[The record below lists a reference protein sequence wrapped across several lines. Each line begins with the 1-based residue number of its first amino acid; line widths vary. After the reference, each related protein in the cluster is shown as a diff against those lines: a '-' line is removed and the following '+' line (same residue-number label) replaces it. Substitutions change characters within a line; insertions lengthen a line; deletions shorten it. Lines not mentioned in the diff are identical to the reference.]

1 MANLSNINNK
11 FLVTTGGNVLI
22 GATADTGFRLHV
34 TGGPTRVDSYLSLG
48 NNGYIRADT
57 ANMLRFQSGTA
68 DITFYNSSNSVEH
81 VRIKNNTGNV
91 GIGLISPG
99 AKLDV
104 LQEARV
110 SYANSNQYTLRIT
123 NTDGNP
129 RILADG
135 SAAHLIFGTTP
146 SGSTT
151 ATERMRIQNDGNV
164 GIGTGSPNKEL
175 TLGGAAGTQTLSFT
189 TSAYLGD
196 QAVIGNI
203 EFSTHNADASYAQL
217 ANIYALKTG
226 TNTNSGDIT
235 FWTKSNGAR
244 SEKMRIKN
252 NGVVYI
258 GYVDATAIGSHK
270 LEVNGALY
278 ASGNIRTNGI
288 FSNNSA
294 PDDDVFEAIQSGR
307 KCSLKTYFSSGS
319 TESRWVLKTSTGAT
333 DGSTVDALTVKPNYA
348 IFNGGITFNG
358 DTAAVNTLDDYEEGG
373 WTPVASDFSGNNATI
388 DTTNSTGVYTKVG
401 DLVYWRCTIQM
412 SSKASMVASDTFQIS
427 GFPFTSSS
435 IPGNWYRPSSAIIKQ
450 VTFSGFVNFSLV
462 ASQSYG
468 YFFDSQSAG
477 AGGTIPVSDIADNC
491 ALSVTGVYK
500 SN

>member
-1 MANLSNINNK
+1 MANLSNINDK

-164 GIGTGSPNKEL
+164 GIGTDSPNKEL

-358 DTAAVNTLDDYEEGG
+358 DTAAANTLDDYEEGTWNVG
-373 WTPVASDFSGNNATI
+373 ISSAGGNM
-388 DTTNSTGVYTKVG
+388 TNIAFTNEKYTKIGNLVTYSFNLSGSFTSAATESSVG
-401 DLVYWRCTIQM
+401 FNL
-412 SSKASMVASDTFQIS
+412 
-427 GFPFTSSS
+427 PFT
-435 IPGNWYRPSSAIIKQ
+435 A
-450 VTFSGFVNFSLV
+450 
-462 ASQSYG
+462 
-468 YFFDSQSAG
+468 DS
-477 AGGTIPVSDIADNC
+477 T
-491 ALSVTGVYK
+491 LYK
-500 SN
+500 SVGIVSFFIGAAPNRFGLGAIFLGTTSATLGFIYIAGREIQQSGAWGDMRITATYFTA